1 MPIAVSSNDL
11 GGPFQGYSPIQTINN
26 HKDGE
31 QTVIRGILRRSWNTL
46 NTQNNINGNSR
57 VITPFRAVNNLG
69 DYLARQNYTCG
80 GTNPVNSRPGLRG
93 LYTGSILSR
102 CDGTNVAGSS
112 CNPKF
117 VPDSSDY
124 ITFKKQRALSANY
137 NDASNGGDQHNGAY
151 VNIMAVRRR

>member
-1 MPIAVSSNDL
+1 MSVSVASNNL
-11 GGPFQGYSPIQTINN
+11 GGPFQGYSPVQTINN

-31 QTVIRGILRRSWNTL
+31 QTVIRGILRRSWNTM
-46 NTQNNINGNSR
+46 NANDNINGKSR
-57 VITPFRAVNNLG
+57 VVTPFRAVNNLG

-80 GTNPVNSRPGLRG
+80 GPNPINSRADLRG
-93 LYTGSILSR
+93 LSAGSILSR

-124 ITFKKQRALSANY
+124 ITFKKQRAINANY
-137 NDASNGGDQHNGAY
+137 NDSKNGGDQNNGSY
-151 VNIMAVRRR
+151 VNLMAVRRR